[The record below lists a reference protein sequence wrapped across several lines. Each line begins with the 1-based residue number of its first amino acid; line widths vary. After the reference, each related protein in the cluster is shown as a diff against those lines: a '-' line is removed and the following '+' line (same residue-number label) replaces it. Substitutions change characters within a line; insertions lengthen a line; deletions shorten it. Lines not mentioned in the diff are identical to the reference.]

1 MVMSIQR
8 PIKKI
13 NLLLVDDHEVVRMG
27 NRMILSSEEDIEIV
41 AEVERGEDAIKT
53 YLELRPTITLMD
65 LSMPGMGGLAA
76 TKRILELDPKA
87 KIIIFSMHDQPE
99 YIRRAQEIGARA
111 YVNKSDATERL
122 VTTIR
127 EVASKDDLEAPL
139 VTSPPLQEDLRLL
152 QTLTDREFL
161 MFELLARGLSVPD
174 AAQEL
179 GITSKTASNYTTI
192 IKDKLQLKTT
202 GDIVLFAIN
211 HQLTLSGLKL

>member
-1 MVMSIQR
+1 MSIQR
-8 PIKKI
+8 LRKKI

-27 NRMILSSEEDIEIV
+27 NRMILSREDDIEIV
-41 AEVERGEDAIKT
+41 AEVERGEDAIQT

-65 LSMPGMGGLAA
+65 LSMPGIGGLAA

-139 VTSPPLQEDLRLL
+139 ATSPPLQEDLRLL

>member
-139 VTSPPLQEDLRLL
+139 ATSPPLQEDLRLL

>member
-1 MVMSIQR
+1 MSIQR
-8 PIKKI
+8 LRKKI

-27 NRMILSSEEDIEIV
+27 NRMILSREDDIDIV
-41 AEVERGEDAIKT
+41 AEVERGEDAIQT

-65 LSMPGMGGLAA
+65 LSMPGIGGLAA

-111 YVNKSDATERL
+111 YVNKNDATERL

-139 VTSPPLQEDLRLL
+139 ATSPPLQEDLRLL